1 MHKFRRHACQG
12 CKKFLGSKIT
22 GVECMGTSH
31 SKINSLI
38 IAVIDEKITKI
49 MLKRNAHVMVVIAA
63 TV

>member
-1 MHKFRRHACQG
+1 
-12 CKKFLGSKIT
+12 
-22 GVECMGTSH
+22 MGTSP
-31 SKINSLI
+31 SKINSL